1 MQAFLLVVMIVV
13 MESDKRGIVAG
24 RGLSLYEGSTY
35 LLRRYHGYVFSYI
48 AIHQLWFHPWVR
60 TQAHAIGLAHSV
72 LLLTQSSLVFTRTR
86 SHTYSFTL
94 PPLFRVTVMQW
105 CMLPSSSMSSVS
117 TMT

>member
-60 TQAHAIGLAHSV
+60 TQARKQEARAAKRAERAG
-72 LLLTQSSLVFTRTR
+72 SSDEDDDDDEEAEEEEDGVAAAGMAKL
-86 SHTYSFTL
+86 
-94 PPLFRVTVMQW
+94 RVGGEE
-105 CMLPSSSMSSVS
+105 
-117 TMT
+117 

>member
-48 AIHQLWFHPWVR
+48 TIHQLWFHPWVR
-60 TQAHAIGLAHSV
+60 TQAHAIGMGARGV
-72 LLLTQSSLVFTRTR
+72 A
-86 SHTYSFTL
+86 
-94 PPLFRVTVMQW
+94 
-105 CMLPSSSMSSVS
+105 
-117 TMT
+117 